1 MFTRIKQRGFT
12 LMELLLVIWMIFVI
26 CLIIFSLCAGV
37 HFILKFW

>member
-12 LMELLLVIWMIFVI
+12 LMELLLIIWVIFVI
-26 CLIIFSLCAGV
+26 FGICVGV